1 MMERGREG
9 DEFEKMLAG
18 ELYDAGDPELVRRRI
33 RARRLTREFNASRE
47 GEEELRTSLLA
58 ELLGGVGTSV
68 LVEPPFYSD
77 FDSQIHLGDHVAVNL
92 NCVVLDC
99 AAVRIGDHTLIS
111 PSVQIY
117 RTSGSGAERS
127 SVPACWPWAT
137 PAAPCGGPAVTTPQR
152 SSAARR
158 AAPSA
163 TMTSP
168 EIPRTSRR
176 RSPRHS
182 STAEG
187 ERPKATA
194 PTIST
199 SGSTKQRL

>member
-92 NCVVLDC
+92 HGVVLDC

-117 RTSGSGAERS
+117 RRSGSGGSDRLSRRDDRGGDNRWGGERR
-127 SVPACWPWAT
+127 
-137 PAAPCGGPAVTTPQR
+137 GPGPP
-152 SSAARR
+152 ARR
-158 AAPSA
+158 AGRGQPLSPRAAGRPS
-163 TMTSP
+163 
-168 EIPRTSRR
+168 PRLREVPRRGGRR
-176 RSPRHS
+176 R
-182 STAEG
+182 A
-187 ERPKATA
+187 RP
-194 PTIST
+194 
-199 SGSTKQRL
+199 